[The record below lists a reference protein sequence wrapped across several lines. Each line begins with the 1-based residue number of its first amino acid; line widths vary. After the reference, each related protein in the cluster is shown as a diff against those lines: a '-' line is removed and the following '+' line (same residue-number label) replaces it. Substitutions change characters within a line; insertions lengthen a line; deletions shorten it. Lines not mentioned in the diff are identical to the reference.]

1 MELKNKIQEVLALV
15 KDPEIGLG
23 VIDLGLIYD
32 IDINDNND
40 VDIRMTLTTPA
51 CPCGPEIIDAVR
63 ISAQKI
69 EEVKEV
75 NVEVVFDPPWNPEEM
90 ASEYARDVLGIW

>member
-1 MELKNKIQEVLALV
+1 MELKNKIREALSQV

-32 IDINDNND
+32 IDIKDNND
-40 VDIRMTLTTPA
+40 IDIRMTLTTPA
-51 CPCGPEIIDAVR
+51 CPFGPEIIDAVR
-63 ISAQKI
+63 ISVQKI

-75 NVEVVFDPPWNPEEM
+75 NVEVVFDPPWNPEVM